1 MARRMG
7 LEPDQ
12 LVDVVPGREP
22 AETSRPVLLDP
33 SGEVSVLPV

>member
-1 MARRMG
+1 MG

-22 AETSRPVLLDP
+22 AETPCLVLLDP
-33 SGEVSVLPV
+33 SAARSSVLPV